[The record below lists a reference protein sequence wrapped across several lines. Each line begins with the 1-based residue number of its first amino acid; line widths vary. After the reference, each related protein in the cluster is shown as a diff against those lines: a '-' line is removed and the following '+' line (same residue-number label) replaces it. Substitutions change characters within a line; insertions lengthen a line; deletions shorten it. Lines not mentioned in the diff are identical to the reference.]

1 MTILYV
7 MVHAPCFWWIKI
19 GITGK
24 STRKR
29 AAGINREMW
38 GIPIPVV
45 GIPIPF
51 AKYHEAML
59 HRHCRRLNVR
69 FYKGS
74 GYSEWFWLPAIVP
87 ALIVMIGWVAVY
99 VAAFYV
105 AVFAIKN
112 L

>member
-1 MTILYV
+1 MIHL
-7 MVHAPCFWWIKI
+7 PCPWWIKI

-38 GIPIPVV
+38 GVPIPVF
-45 GIPIPF
+45 GLPIPF
-51 AKYHEAML
+51 AAQHEAML
-59 HRHCRRLNVR
+59 HRHCRRINVR

-74 GYSEWFWLPAIVP
+74 GHSEWFWFPAIVP
-87 ALIVMIGWVAVY
+87 ALLVMVGWLTVYIV
-99 VAAFYV
+99 AFYV
-105 AVFAIKN
+105 LVFLLKT